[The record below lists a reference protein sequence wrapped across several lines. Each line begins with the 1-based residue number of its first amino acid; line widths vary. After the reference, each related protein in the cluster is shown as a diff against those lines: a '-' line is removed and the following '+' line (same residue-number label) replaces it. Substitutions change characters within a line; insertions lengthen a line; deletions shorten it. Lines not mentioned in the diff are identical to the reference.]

1 MQFSPYLIS
10 EECQISK
17 NMLFLCKIFLM
28 FEIFLPENKIVVKAT
43 PPPRHMWRLRPLSF
57 CVEAAPFPLLRLSLT
72 NTSVTRVNQNEGIY
86 EIAIQHKCYI

>member
-57 CVEAAPFPLLRLSLT
+57 LCGSCTLSSPMPKLDKHFRYQ
-72 NTSVTRVNQNEGIY
+72 S
-86 EIAIQHKCYI
+86 